1 MQGNKSNATLVDKQ
15 PQVGRQLSN
24 LSEIVNELESVSMT
38 LTDRVAG
45 ILTPSSVDEV
55 AEKTPPP
62 DLVPLADELH
72 SLITR
77 LRRVA
82 SRLYN
87 TQERIEL

>member
-15 PQVGRQLSN
+15 PQVSRQLSN

-38 LTDRVAG
+38 LIDRIGGV
-45 ILTPSSVDEV
+45 LTSPPVDDV

-62 DLVPLADELH
+62 DLVPLADELY

-77 LRRVA
+77 LKRVA
-82 SRLYN
+82 SRLCN
-87 TQERIEL
+87 THERIEL

>member
-1 MQGNKSNATLVDKQ
+1 MSGNKNNATLTDKQ
-15 PQVGRQLSN
+15 PQVSRQLSN
-24 LSEIVNELESVSMT
+24 LSEVVNDLESASMT
-38 LTDRVAG
+38 LTDRIGGV
-45 ILTPSSVDEV
+45 LRSPPVDGV